1 MSNDQLPDQESPEV
15 LTVDRPDATD
25 ESSQR
30 VTGWSL
36 STMLIW
42 MMGPLACFAV
52 ANLWID
58 SVSRVRLPLNDLWSV
73 GFVITGLFYFLM
85 FLPLNWLFSASG
97 ARFVS
102 RILILLIASFFVF
115 AIVFAPRFFGCLWA
129 SICFVSVLYAF
140 RRLWP
145 HLNNVCVGSALASI
159 SMLLTVGVYSFS
171 MHQWPTFEL
180 QRLQEMRAE
189 YPMVDVS
196 RRIARL
202 QRPNRVSGDLP
213 QETIEFQNQLNLYF
227 DENLKLD
234 LNTPMSQLKLVHDA
248 QFERFVRSPGF
259 GGMRMN
265 PKIIRYNPKRMLARE
280 GVSPS
285 FAHAFAY
292 RDFFDRSTLGLLT
305 EDQKHYVG
313 FKPHS
318 MYNAPESVRLTQQ
331 FELEKLELIGML
343 LHETPIVYVTN
354 ILPNME
360 TIAAGVIPT
369 RELTRFES
377 RSLERLTS
385 GETLVIDANSE
396 VLRMVGA
403 LRAIDQCTDCHQVDS
418 GQLLG
423 AFSYEYRLKSLSPS
437 ANSET
442 PPKFRNAR

>member
-1 MSNDQLPDQESPEV
+1 MSRGES
-15 LTVDRPDATD
+15 L
-25 ESSQR
+25 
-30 VTGWSL
+30 
-36 STMLIW
+36 
-42 MMGPLACFAV
+42 
-52 ANLWID
+52 
-58 SVSRVRLPLNDLWSV
+58 
-73 GFVITGLFYFLM
+73 GFNGRT
-85 FLPLNWLFSASG
+85 
-97 ARFVS
+97 
-102 RILILLIASFFVF
+102 
-115 AIVFAPRFFGCLWA
+115 
-129 SICFVSVLYAF
+129 AF
-140 RRLWP
+140 RAIFPR
-145 HLNNVCVGSALASI
+145 S
-159 SMLLTVGVYSFS
+159 
-171 MHQWPTFEL
+171 
-180 QRLQEMRAE
+180 
-189 YPMVDVS
+189 
-196 RRIARL
+196 
-202 QRPNRVSGDLP
+202 
-213 QETIEFQNQLNLYF
+213 IEFQNQLKLYF

-318 MYNAPESVRLTQQ
+318 MYNAPESVRLSQQ

-343 LHETPIVYVTN
+343 LHETPIAYATN
-354 ILPNME
+354 SLPNME
-360 TIAAGVIPT
+360 MIVAGVIPT
-369 RELTRFES
+369 RELTLFES
-377 RSLERLTS
+377 RSLERLTG
-385 GETLVIDANSE
+385 GETLVIEANSE

-442 PPKFRNAR
+442 PPNLRDAR